1 MKYCLSLL
9 LYSLSLSLYSG
20 QNFQLPKNC
29 TAVRTIYGDLDKD
42 GRDEKVIVCNLNQ
55 TKDPKKNYKR
65 VLYILKKDN
74 NNQDQLFKKNTN
86 ILWGSKECGFCFEE
100 SSDPLVDIS
109 IKNNTLIIEHET
121 HTIPGELKII
131 NKYSDTRITTGI

>member
-65 VLYILKKDN
+65 VLYILKK
-74 NNQDQLFKKNTN
+74 T
-86 ILWGSKECGFCFEE
+86 
-100 SSDPLVDIS
+100 
-109 IKNNTLIIEHET
+109 
-121 HTIPGELKII
+121 
-131 NKYSDTRITTGI
+131 ITTKISCSKRIQTFYGAVKNVDFVLKKAQIL